1 MSTQNTWALMFTV
14 GLFLAKEGGTAQLS
28 FRGQMAKHT
37 TVHLYHG
44 RILLRIRKK
53 LAIETQPHGWISRD
67 YAERGKKNQSQRLHT
82 LRFHLCN
89 IL

>member
-1 MSTQNTWALMFTV
+1 MSTQNTWVLMFTV

-37 TVHLYHG
+37 TVHLYRG

-53 LAIETQPHGWISRD
+53 LLLRHSHMDESQEIMLSG
-67 YAERGKKNQSQRLHT
+67 GKKSASKVTYSKVPLM
-82 LRFHLCN
+82 
-89 IL
+89 